1 MELSIGAQ
9 TISVTAA
16 ALCGLVAGLLYD
28 LLRQLRAVSG
38 AFLAGC
44 CDVFFCLYCTL
55 SLFCVG
61 MLFCGGRLTLWEPA
75 AFLGVFALYLF
86 GVSPSVSP
94 VFGTVREKSAKIIE
108 KRRKNA
114 K

>member
-9 TISVTAA
+9 TISVAAA
-16 ALCGLVAGLLYD
+16 ALCALAAGLLYD
-28 LLRQLRAVSG
+28 LLRPLRAASG
-38 AFLAGC
+38 PVPAVL
-44 CDVFFCLYCTL
+44 CDMLFCLYCTL

-61 MLFCGGRLTLWEPA
+61 MLFCGGRLSLWEPA
-75 AFLGVFALYLF
+75 AFLSVFGLYLF

-94 VFGTVREKSAKIIE
+94 IFGIFHRKRAKNIE
-108 KRRKNA
+108 KRDEKA